1 MGKKVIV
8 DLDLSRCVACYACV
22 VACKDQHYDVDEQG
36 PAFRKAL
43 RYENDQ
49 GVIKCISI
57 GCMHCADSPCMAACP
72 TGAIYRDEET
82 GLVQVDSS
90 SCIGCRSCLMAC
102 PFGAPKFTAENRMV
116 KCDGCAERIKQGL
129 EPVCVKTCPSGALF
143 LREQNE
149 HNRTDSLR
157 RRVFGDEL

>member
-1 MGKKVIV
+1 MGC
-8 DLDLSRCVACYACV
+8 LS
-22 VACKDQHYDVDEQG
+22 KD
-36 PAFRKAL
+36 P
-43 RYENDQ
+43 
-49 GVIKCISI
+49 
-57 GCMHCADSPCMAACP
+57 
-72 TGAIYRDEET
+72 ET
-82 GLVQVDSS
+82 GFTVYDNTN
-90 SCIGCRSCLMAC
+90 CIGCKSCAMAC